1 MVCEY
6 VGRSIAWHCL
16 ELCWTLWL
24 RGSLWCPAEG
34 GCLLWLRTCA
44 RRDLLIEARR
54 DLCDKHTARGPQA
67 RTAPNRDGRGQM
79 WQGRAQSRCN
89 VAGASQSR
97 VQVWQGRAQSHV
109 QMRQA
114 CTPGG
119 EPSARGE
126 DTWLRGDLL
135 PEDSVPM
142 AATRGA
148 ALDVARA
155 FGA

>member
-1 MVCEY
+1 VVCEY
-6 VGRSIAWHCL
+6 VGRPIAWHCL

-24 RGSLWCPAEG
+24 RGSLWCPTEG

-44 RRDLLIEARR
+44 RLDLLIEARR

-79 WQGRAQSRCN
+79 WQGRAQSR
-89 VAGASQSR
+89 
-97 VQVWQGRAQSHV
+97 VQMWQGRAQS
-109 QMRQA
+109 RCRCGGR

-119 EPSARGE
+119 EPGARGE